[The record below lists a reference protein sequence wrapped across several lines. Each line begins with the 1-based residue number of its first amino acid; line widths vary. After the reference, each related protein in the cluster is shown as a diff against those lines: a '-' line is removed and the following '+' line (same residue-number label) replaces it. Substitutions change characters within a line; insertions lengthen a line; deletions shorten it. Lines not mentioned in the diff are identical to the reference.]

1 MGEPLTHHKHPR
13 FAAKDVITDAVNRT
27 VSLITPHPR
36 GAVVSWHDIES
47 AAGFERYS
55 THWTQFLKRVRAEI
69 LESRGIKLVAVNGV
83 GLRLMSVDQQIL
95 DQSRPRKALRQFTR
109 AKKEIA
115 AVPDEELSDHQRVAK
130 SVKIEAAR
138 KGRKAVLAAVRT
150 GSKLMKPSDT
160 GLPRVRPERKGKEV
174 AKGA

>member
-1 MGEPLTHHKHPR
+1 MGGTRTLPFKQL
-13 FAAKDVITDAVNRT
+13 DIITDAVTRT
-27 VSLITPHPR
+27 LSILNPLSH
-36 GAVVSWHDIES
+36 GAVVSWSTIEN
-47 AAGFERYS
+47 AAGFERY
-55 THWTQFLKRVRAEI
+55 TRHWTQFLKRVRAAF

-83 GLRLMSVDQQIL
+83 GLRLMTEEQQIM
-95 DQSRPRKALRQFTR
+95 DQSRSRKALRQFTR
-109 AKKEIA
+109 GKKEIA
-115 AVPDEELSDHQRVAK
+115 AVPDDKLSDHLRTAK
-130 SVKIEAAR
+130 NVKIESMR